1 MIWKYRYTALFALFM
16 VWIVSYM
23 DRMAMAT
30 AIPYIA
36 KEFSLTPVAMGVVMS
51 AFFVGYATF
60 QIPGGI
66 LADRFG
72 PRKVL
77 SGAIL
82 WWSAF
87 TFLTGTV
94 ASLFSMIWIR
104 VLFGIGEGIAP
115 AATWKAC
122 ANWSPAKER
131 SATSALMMCSN
142 ALGPALA
149 PLFVTAVMAAWGWRA
164 VFYSLTFPGLLLV
177 LWIWFGLADNPAQK
191 KGITQAELDEL
202 KTDKPLGA
210 SLTGTKMTFWEVLRQ
225 EPVWKSFFI
234 LFFSNITAWGFQSWL
249 PTYLVRARGI
259 SLGQLGFAASLP
271 FFAGTVGW
279 ALGGWVSDHPFK
291 HNRKIPLIAAQWI
304 TAVLLYKTYTAG
316 TIHALLWWET
326 AAGFTLFFNNGVVFG
341 LPVSA
346 ISKEITG
353 RAMGIVNTA
362 GQCAGFLSPLIVGYL
377 VQISGG
383 GARSFDTAFMF
394 LIGAILVSSLVGMT
408 FPRSRMEVVA
418 EVPAFKEA
426 GSSR

>member
-94 ASLFSMIWIR
+94 TSLFSMIWIR
-104 VLFGIGEGIAP
+104 VLFGIGEGIA
-115 AATWKAC
+115 
-122 ANWSPAKER
+122 PAKER

-149 PLFVTAVMAAWGWRA
+149 PLFVAAVMAAWGWRA
-164 VFYSLTFPGLLLV
+164 VFYSLIIPGLLLV
-177 LWIWFGLADNPAQK
+177 IWIWFGLADDPAQK
-191 KGITQAELDEL
+191 TGITQAELDEL
-202 KTDKPLGA
+202 KADKPLGA
-210 SLTGTKMTFWEVLRQ
+210 SSTGTRMTFWEVLRQ

-249 PTYLVRARGI
+249 PSYLVRARGI
-259 SLGQLGFAASLP
+259 SLSQLGFAASLP

-316 TIHALLWWET
+316 TTHALLWWET
-326 AAGFTLFFNNGVVFG
+326 AVGFTLYFNNGVVFG

>member
-16 VWIVSYM
+16 IWIVSYL

-36 KEFSLTPVAMGVVMS
+36 KEFNLTPVAMGVVMS

-94 ASLFSMIWIR
+94 TSLFSMIWIR

-115 AATWKAC
+115 AATWKSC

-149 PLFVTAVMAAWGWRA
+149 PLFVAAVMAAWGWRA
-164 VFYSLTFPGLLLV
+164 VFYSLIIPGLLLV
-177 LWIWFGLADNPAQK
+177 IWIWFGLADDPAQK
-191 KGITQAELDEL
+191 TGITQAELDEL
-202 KTDKPLGA
+202 KADKPLGA
-210 SLTGTKMTFWEVLRQ
+210 SSTGTRMTFWEVLR
-225 EPVWKSFFI
+225 
-234 LFFSNITAWGFQSWL
+234 
-249 PTYLVRARGI
+249 
-259 SLGQLGFAASLP
+259 
-271 FFAGTVGW
+271 
-279 ALGGWVSDHPFK
+279 
-291 HNRKIPLIAAQWI
+291 
-304 TAVLLYKTYTAG
+304 
-316 TIHALLWWET
+316 
-326 AAGFTLFFNNGVVFG
+326 
-341 LPVSA
+341 
-346 ISKEITG
+346 
-353 RAMGIVNTA
+353 
-362 GQCAGFLSPLIVGYL
+362 
-377 VQISGG
+377 
-383 GARSFDTAFMF
+383 
-394 LIGAILVSSLVGMT
+394 
-408 FPRSRMEVVA
+408 
-418 EVPAFKEA
+418 
-426 GSSR
+426 